1 MIILLDP
8 NALRELARQ
17 WQLFAVELREILAR
31 AGGALGALDWDT
43 RVQTGVEDDWNRARG
58 SGNRLLEE
66 AEFTARLLEHKAQ
79 EFEEVDAY
87 CAAAL
92 LQGIQGFARVHG
104 GWESI
109 FPPRRPSFP
118 TQRVVY
124 YEQLAVIATG
134 ATLPPAIEMVI
145 LPSNFEARAIP
156 DSD

>member
-17 WQLFAVELREILAR
+17 WRLFAAELREVLAR
-31 AGGALGALDWDT
+31 AGGALSALDWDT
-43 RVQTGVEDDWNRARG
+43 RVQTGVEDDWNRARRL
-58 SGNRLLEE
+58 GNLLLEDAE
-66 AEFTARLLEHKAQ
+66 ATARFLERKAQ
-79 EFEEVDAY
+79 EFEETDAY

-92 LQGIQGFARVHG
+92 LRGIQSFARAHG

-118 TQRVVY
+118 TRRVVY

-134 ATLPPAIEMVI
+134 ASLPPAIEMVI
-145 LPSNFEARAIP
+145 LQSNFEAQAIS